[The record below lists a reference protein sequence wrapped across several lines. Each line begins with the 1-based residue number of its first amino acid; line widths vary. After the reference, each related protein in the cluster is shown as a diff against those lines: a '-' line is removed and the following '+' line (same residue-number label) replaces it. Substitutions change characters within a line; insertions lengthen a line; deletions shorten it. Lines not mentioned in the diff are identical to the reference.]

1 MARPD
6 GRRAVN
12 PLVRRALDAW
22 YSDAAPPLWARVL
35 EPVYRGIVRLRRS
48 AYRRGWRS
56 SGHAGRPVIVVGN
69 LTAGGAGKTPLVAW
83 LVHALHA
90 RGLRP
95 AVISRGY
102 GGAEPLSPHEVL
114 VGDDAAFSGDE
125 PLLLANLTGCPVWIC
140 RDRLAA
146 ARAAVDAGADI
157 LVADDGLQHY
167 RLARDFELVVIDAER
182 GLGNGRCLP
191 AGPLR
196 EPAGRL
202 EEVDFIVC
210 NGQGD
215 HCPREGLRMAL
226 VGTEAARLDGRE
238 RRPLQHFQSAPVHAV
253 AGIGYPERF
262 FRFLEAHG
270 LEIIRHPLPDHG
282 SIPDALLMPADG
294 RAVLMTS
301 KDAMRCMRQPAAAG
315 TWHVPVEARL
325 EQDGAPLLDRLAQRL
340 GIGEA

>member
-1 MARPD
+1 MARVD
-6 GRRAVN
+6 GRPAVN

-22 YSDAAPPLWARVL
+22 YGDGAPPLWARMC
-35 EPVYRGIVRLRRS
+35 EPLYRGVVRMRRA
-48 AYRRGWRS
+48 AYVRGWRA
-56 SGHAGRPVIVVGN
+56 SGHPGRPVIVVGN

-83 LVHALHA
+83 LARALQA

-95 AVISRGY
+95 AVVSRGY
-102 GGAEPLSPHEVL
+102 GGAEPLSPHQVL

-125 PLLLANLTGCPVWIC
+125 PLLLASLADCPVWIC

-146 ARAAVDAGADI
+146 ARAAVGAGADVI
-157 LVADDGLQHY
+157 VADDGLQHY
-167 RLARDFELVVIDAER
+167 RLQRDFELVVIDAER

-202 EEVDFIVC
+202 QEVDFIVC
-210 NGQGD
+210 NGAGSR
-215 HCPREGLRMAL
+215 CPDQGLRMEL

-238 RRPLQHFQSAPVHAV
+238 RRPLEHFRPGPVHAV
-253 AGIGYPERF
+253 AGIGHPERF

-270 LEIIRHPLPDHG
+270 LEIIRHPLPDHAP
-282 SIPDALLMPADG
+282 IPEALLSPADG

-315 TWHVPVEARL
+315 TWQVPVEARL
-325 EQDGAPLLDRLAQRL
+325 EQDGRPLLDRLARTL
-340 GIGEA
+340 GMREA

>member
-1 MARPD
+1 
-6 GRRAVN
+6 VN
-12 PLVRRALDAW
+12 PLARRALDAW
-22 YSDAAPPLWARVL
+22 YGDAVPPLWARLL

-48 AYRRGWRS
+48 AYRRGWRA
-56 SGHAGRPVIVVGN
+56 SGHPGRPVIVIGN

-83 LVHALHA
+83 LVRALQA

-102 GGAEPLSPHEVL
+102 GGAEPLSPHEIL

-125 PLLLANLTGCPVWIC
+125 PLLLASLTDCPVWIC

-157 LVADDGLQHY
+157 IVADDGLQHY
-167 RLARDFELVVIDAER
+167 RLERDFELLVIDAER

-202 EEVDFIVC
+202 QEVDFIVC
-210 NGQGD
+210 NGAGS
-215 HCPREGLRMAL
+215 HCPGRGLRMDL
-226 VGTEAARLDGRE
+226 VGTEAVRLDGQQRK
-238 RRPLQHFQSAPVHAV
+238 PLEHFRAEPVHAV
-253 AGIGYPERF
+253 AGIGHPERF
-262 FRFLEAHG
+262 FRFLEERG
-270 LEIIRHPLPDHG
+270 LEVIRHPLPDHG
-282 SIPDALLMPADG
+282 QIPAALLTPADG

-315 TWHVPVEARL
+315 TWQVPVEARL

>member
-6 GRRAVN
+6 GRQAVN
-12 PLVRRALDAW
+12 PLVRRAVDAW
-22 YSDAAPPLWARVL
+22 YGDAAPPLWARVL

-56 SGHAGRPVIVVGN
+56 SGHPGRPVIVVGN

-83 LVHALHA
+83 LVHSLRA

-191 AGPLR
+191 AAR
-196 EPAGRL
+196 CAS
-202 EEVDFIVC
+202 
-210 NGQGD
+210 
-215 HCPREGLRMAL
+215 PRGAWRRWTSSSATAR
-226 VGTEAARLDGRE
+226 GTTARAKACGWRWSG
-238 RRPLQHFQSAPVHAV
+238 RRPPGWTGGSAGPC
-253 AGIGYPERF
+253 
-262 FRFLEAHG
+262 
-270 LEIIRHPLPDHG
+270 
-282 SIPDALLMPADG
+282 S
-294 RAVLMTS
+294 TS
-301 KDAMRCMRQPAAAG
+301 SRPRCMP
-315 TWHVPVEARL
+315 
-325 EQDGAPLLDRLAQRL
+325 
-340 GIGEA
+340 